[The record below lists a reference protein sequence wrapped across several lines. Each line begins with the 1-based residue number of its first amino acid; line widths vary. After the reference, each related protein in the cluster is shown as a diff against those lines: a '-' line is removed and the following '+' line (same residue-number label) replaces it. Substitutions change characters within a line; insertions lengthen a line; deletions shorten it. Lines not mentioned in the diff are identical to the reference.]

1 MATYLITA
9 TEIVNREMYVEADSH
24 EQAMDTAERA
34 IDGWH
39 ETGNEF
45 TVDYATLI
53 ED

>member
-1 MATYLITA
+1 MAKYLITA
-9 TEIVNREMYVEADSH
+9 TEIVNREMYVEADSQ
-24 EQAMDTAERA
+24 EQAMDIAERA